1 MQKNQ
6 LSIIGTYNQKTINE
20 LIQRP
25 QKNAFQQQQL
35 VVEIFDAI
43 KKNAEKALRSYT
55 LKFDQV
61 EIKNFEV
68 SKQEMALA
76 KKRLPL
82 ALKKA
87 IEQAYKNIFK
97 FHVEQKEQIKKVK
110 ILEGITCWRESRA
123 IEKIGMYVPGGTAP
137 LFSSVLMLGIPAQ
150 IAGCK
155 DIILTTPPDPQGQIH
170 DAILFAASLVGV
182 TKIFKC
188 GGIQA
193 IASLTFG
200 TENIPS
206 VYKIVGPGNAFV
218 TAAKLEAIR
227 YGVAIDMPAGPS
239 ELMIVADKEARPE
252 WVAADV
258 LSQLEHGVDSQ
269 VIVVVSNQQIAHQ
282 INIAIQNQL
291 LALPRKKIIEQSL
304 LHSKIIIQ
312 KNVQLQINL
321 INHYAPEHLILS
333 TDLYEQYIPLIQNAG
348 SVFLGEYSA
357 EALGD
362 YASGTNHTL
371 PTNGYAKAYSGVSV
385 DTFVKKITFQK
396 ITKKGIAVLGNTV
409 AEMASAEQL
418 TAHQQSVLI
427 RMKSDKK

>member
-155 DIILTTPPDPQGQIH
+155 DIILTTPPNQQGQIH

-269 VIVVVSNQQIAHQ
+269 VVVVVSNQKIAHQ

-333 TDLYEQYIPLIQNAG
+333 TPLYEQYIPLIQNAG